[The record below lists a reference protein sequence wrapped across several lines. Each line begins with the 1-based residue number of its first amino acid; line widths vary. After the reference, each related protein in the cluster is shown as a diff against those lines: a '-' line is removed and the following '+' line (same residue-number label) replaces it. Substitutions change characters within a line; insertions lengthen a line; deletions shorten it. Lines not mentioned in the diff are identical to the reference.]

1 MIATIKPSS
10 LKGVIQAPTSKSS
23 MQRACAAVVL
33 AKGKSVIYNPG
44 HSNDDKAALDLIQR
58 LGAEV
63 SIDNEQI
70 IINSR
75 GIHAMEKD
83 VNCGESGL
91 SIRMF
96 TPIIAISDQEVTI
109 NGEGSLLNR
118 PMDFF
123 DEILPQLGVE
133 IKSNKGKLPINIKG
147 PLQPKNIEIDGS
159 LSSQFLTGLL
169 MAYAAADAKNVAIR
183 VNNLTSKPYIDLTL
197 DVMRRFGLKLP
208 ENKNYD
214 EFYFSKE
221 THYPSLI
228 THEYTVESDWSGGAF
243 LLVAGVIAGPITVRG
258 LDMISTQ
265 ADKAIMKALSDANAG
280 FAIEAKGI
288 KLHPGE
294 MKGFDFDAT
303 DCPDLF
309 PPLVALASYC
319 RGETKIKGVN
329 RLTYKESNRSASL
342 QQEFGKMGVRIEV
355 NDDVMI
361 IHGDKKLSGARTHS
375 HHDHRIAMACA
386 VAALKTDGQTEVEE
400 ADAINKSYP
409 DFYDDLKKL
418 GADVSLS
425 SKIRFHE

>member
-1 MIATIKPSS
+1 
-10 LKGVIQAPTSKSS
+10 
-23 MQRACAAVVL
+23 
-33 AKGKSVIYNPG
+33 
-44 HSNDDKAALDLIQR
+44 
-58 LGAEV
+58 
-63 SIDNEQI
+63 
-70 IINSR
+70 
-75 GIHAMEKD
+75 
-83 VNCGESGL
+83 
-91 SIRMF
+91 
-96 TPIIAISDQEVTI
+96 
-109 NGEGSLLNR
+109 
-118 PMDFF
+118 
-123 DEILPQLGVE
+123 
-133 IKSNKGKLPINIKG
+133 
-147 PLQPKNIEIDGS
+147 
-159 LSSQFLTGLL
+159 
-169 MAYAAADAKNVAIR
+169 
-183 VNNLTSKPYIDLTL
+183 
-197 DVMRRFGLKLP
+197 VMRRFGLKLP
-208 ENKNYD
+208 DNKNYE

-243 LLVAGVIAGPITVRG
+243 LLVAGAIAGPITVRG
-258 LDMISTQ
+258 LDMMSTQ
-265 ADKAIMKALSDANAG
+265 ADKALMKALSDANAG

-319 RGETKIKGVN
+319 QGETEIKGVN

-355 NDDVMI
+355 NDDAMV
-361 IHGDKKLSGARTHS
+361 IHGNKKLDGARTHS

-386 VAALKTDGQTEVEE
+386 VAALKADGQTEIEE